1 MREAFSLKGKTAV
14 IAGAG
19 RGIGRGIA
27 LAFAEAGADLVV
39 GSRTLD
45 EVESLAQECRVHS
58 DKAEAIRLDI
68 ADLFQI
74 RTFAAKA
81 IDMLGRV
88 DILVNNAGTV
98 VRKLAVEITESDW
111 DSVVDTNLKGPFFL
125 TQEIGKHMI
134 ENGGGR
140 IINISS
146 VASLIGSSTRSAY
159 GASKAGVNSLTRSLA
174 IEWGPH
180 GVIVNAIAPTFL
192 RTPMT
197 DSLFADPATLAPL
210 LHRTPLGRFPEVAD
224 IAAAA
229 LYLASEAGR
238 NVTGQVITIDGGR
251 TVSE

>member
-1 MREAFSLKGKTAV
+1 MRDTFSLKGKTAV

-19 RGIGRGIA
+19 RGIGRGVA

-39 GSRTLD
+39 ASRTGSEL
-45 EVESLAQECRVHS
+45 ETLAQECRNHS
-58 DKAEAIRLDI
+58 VRAEALPLDVANI
-68 ADLFQI
+68 AET
-74 RTFAAKA
+74 RTFITRA
-81 IDMLGRV
+81 IKLLGRV

-98 VRKLAVEITESDW
+98 VRKSAVEITETDW
-111 DSVVDTNLKGPFFL
+111 DAVLNTNLRGLFFL

-134 ENGGGR
+134 ASGGGR

-146 VASLIGSSTRSAY
+146 VASLLGSPTRAAY

-174 IEWGPH
+174 VEWGPY
-180 GVIVNAIAPTFL
+180 GVTVNAIAPTFT

-197 DSLFADPATLAPL
+197 EALFADPATLAPL
-210 LHRTPLGRFPEVAD
+210 VERTPLGRFPEVED